1 MSDRSYCL
9 YGTCFTSHW
18 RLPYD
23 EAPEGQHRDVH
34 LVEDSPQFF
43 ARAALEADCP
53 PASADWFHQR
63 RLEDG
68 SMYLR
73 WSRHFEFVVSPDGRR
88 IAGRSLSTTSA
99 EAFHAYL
106 LGHVLSYALLKRGT
120 DPLHGTVVVV
130 GGAGIAFLG
139 DCGYGKSSIAASF
152 VAAGHRLLTDDL
164 LVLKSSG
171 DGFAAFP
178 GPPRIKLSPK
188 MARAF
193 FEAQSCGVPMNKFTP
208 KLVVPMRA
216 DQIQQT
222 PVPLTAIYLLTPPAK
237 RARTARVTI
246 RRVSLRRGF
255 VELLRN
261 TFNAQVRE
269 TDRLER
275 QFRQASRVV
284 AAVPVKT
291 LSYRRHTSMLP
302 AVRNAVLA
310 DLEH

>member
-1 MSDRSYCL
+1 MSDRCYCL
-9 YGTCFTSHW
+9 YGMCFASHW
-18 RLPYD
+18 CLPYE
-23 EAPEGQHRDVH
+23 EAPLGRCPEVR
-34 LVEDSPQFF
+34 LVEDSPKFF
-43 ARAALEADCP
+43 ARAALEAGWP
-53 PASADWFHQR
+53 PANADWFHQR

-68 SMYLR
+68 SVYLR
-73 WSRHFEFVVSPDGRR
+73 WSRHFEFVVSPGGRR

-99 EAFHAYL
+99 EAFHTYL
-106 LGHVLSYALLKRGT
+106 LGHVLSYALLRRGV

-152 VAAGHRLLTDDL
+152 IEAGHRLLTDDL
-164 LVLKSSG
+164 LVLRSSV
-171 DGFAAFP
+171 DGLAAFP

-193 FEAQSCGVPMNKFTP
+193 LESQSGGVPMNQFTP
-208 KLVVPMRA
+208 KLVVPLRT
-216 DQIQQT
+216 DQIHQT

-237 RARTARVTI
+237 RTRTARVTI
-246 RRVSLRRGF
+246 RPVSQRKSF

-275 QFRQASRVV
+275 QFRQASRIV
-284 AAVPVKT
+284 AAVPVKS
-291 LSYRRHTSMLP
+291 LSYRRHTSILP

-310 DLEH
+310 DLGH

>member
-1 MSDRSYCL
+1 MPDRSYCL
-9 YGTCFTSHW
+9 YGICFTSHW

-23 EAPEGQHRDVH
+23 EAPKGHRREIR
-34 LVEDSPQFF
+34 LVEDSPTFF
-43 ARAALEADCP
+43 ARAALEAGCP
-53 PASADWFHQR
+53 RTNADWFHQR
-63 RLEDG
+63 RLADG
-68 SMYLR
+68 SVYLR
-73 WSRHFEFVVSPDGRR
+73 WRRHFEFVVSPDGRR

-106 LGHVLSYALLKRGT
+106 LGHVLSYALLKCGA

-164 LVLKSSG
+164 LVLKSSA
-171 DGFAAFP
+171 DGVAAFP

-193 FEAQSCGVPMNKFTP
+193 FETQGSGVPMNTGTP
-208 KLVVPMRA
+208 KLVVPLRA

-222 PVPLTAIYLLTPPAK
+222 PVPLTAIYLLTPPAQ
-237 RARTARVTI
+237 RPRTARVTI
-246 RRVSLRRGF
+246 RRVSPRRSF
-255 VELLRN
+255 VALLRN

-275 QFRQASRVV
+275 QFRQASRIV
-284 AAVPVKT
+284 AAVHVKT

-302 AVRNAVLA
+302 AVRHAVLA
-310 DLEH
+310 DLGH